1 MQKMLAVYEKIYALA
16 KPYLTTRK
24 NDIHVEISYKF
35 ACRLLEDESGDPE
48 VVIPAIICHDLGW
61 IRVPE
66 HLQLKAFGPGF
77 DPDLRR
83 IHEVEGVKL
92 ARDILRQVHYSP
104 VKTAEIL
111 DIIDGHDSRSLAI
124 SDSDKIV
131 KDADKLF
138 RFTATGFAIDVERFR
153 QNRESHLKWISNQ
166 IDSWFFTETGKQLAW
181 LELRQAKEV
190 LEEGRLLDD
199 LENDHCDI
207 V

>member
-1 MQKMLAVYEKIYALA
+1 MLSVYERIYDLA
-16 KPYLTTRK
+16 KPYLATRK
-24 NDIHVEISYKF
+24 NDIHVEISHRF
-35 ACRLLEDESGDPE
+35 ACRLLEVEAGDPE
-48 VVIPAIICHDLGW
+48 VAIPAIICHDLGW

-92 ARDILRQVHYSP
+92 TRHILRQVRYSP

-111 DIIDGHDSRSLAI
+111 DIIDGHDSRPLAI

-138 RFTATGFAIDVERFR
+138 RFTAAGLAIDVERFR
-153 QNRESHLKWISNQ
+153 QNRESYLKWLSCQ
-166 IDSWFFTETGKQLAW
+166 IDSWFFTETGKRLAR
-181 LELRQAKEV
+181 LELDAVCEQ
-190 LEEGRLLDD
+190 EEAADS
-199 LENDHCDI
+199 ENSVCP
-207 V
+207 VS